1 MHKAGQKILVDLT
14 AMRIERSPL
23 CQQQAGGCM
32 VAIEVPYHTVAYHGG
47 PQRCHGE
54 AIDTPRA
61 WGRDWITASRPPRC
75 YTRIMS

>member
-47 PQRCHGE
+47 
-54 AIDTPRA
+54 AIEVP
-61 WGRDWITASRPPRC
+61 WGGH
-75 YTRIMS
+75 